1 MQTSEQIAELSSA
14 LSVAQG
20 LMTDAIKDQSG
31 YDNRY
36 KFANLAQ
43 VNRIIRP
50 ALTANGLS
58 IIQEATLNEGCVH
71 VLTRLMHASGQW
83 VEFGPLSMQLEKVAG
98 GSMAQSTGS
107 ITTYARRYALCAA
120 LNIAQDADDTE
131 SDMVDNLTDKLPPIV
146 KQLFASIRTN
156 DGTHEA
162 QWAALTDVQ
171 RKWVYDNA
179 PADIEAILKGLGGS
193 NA

>member
-1 MQTSEQIAELSSA
+1 MNTSEQIAKLSNA
-14 LSVAQG
+14 LAVAQG

-58 IIQEATLNEGCVH
+58 IIQEATLHDGCVH

-131 SDMVDNLTDKLPPIV
+131 SDMVDDLTDKLPPIV
-146 KQLFASIRTN
+146 KQLFASIRTG
-156 DGTHEA
+156 DGTHLA

-171 RKWVYDNA
+171 RKWVCDHA
-179 PADIEAILKGLGGS
+179 PADIEEILNGLGGS

>member
-1 MQTSEQIAELSSA
+1 MYTSEPIAELSNA
-14 LSVAQG
+14 LAVAQG

-50 ALTANGLS
+50 ALAANGLS
-58 IIQEATLNEGCVH
+58 IIQEVTLHDGCVH

-131 SDMVDNLTDKLPPIV
+131 EEMADDGAGKLPPVV
-146 KQLFASIRTN
+146 KALFASIRTA
-156 DGTHEA
+156 DGTAPEK
-162 QWAALTDVQ
+162 WAALNEVQ
-171 RKWVYDNA
+171 QTWIVENA